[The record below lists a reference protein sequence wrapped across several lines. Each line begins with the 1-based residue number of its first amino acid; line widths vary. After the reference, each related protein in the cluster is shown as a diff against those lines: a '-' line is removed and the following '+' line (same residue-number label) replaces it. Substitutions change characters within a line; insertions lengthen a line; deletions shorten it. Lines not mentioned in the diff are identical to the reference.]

1 MSEKKKVDHTNIFD
15 SWLAQDVFVSDIL
28 EKIANDWKRA
38 NRMEF
43 NRENFEEFVFED
55 LPCWIENGL
64 QGFLDEEF
72 GEEDE

>member
-43 NRENFEEFVFED
+43 NRENFE
-55 LPCWIENGL
+55 
-64 QGFLDEEF
+64 
-72 GEEDE
+72 

>member
-15 SWLAQDVFVSDIL
+15 SWLAQYVFVSDIL

-55 LPCWIENGL
+55 LPCWRIAGIS
-64 QGFLDEEF
+64 
-72 GEEDE
+72 

>member
-55 LPCWIENGL
+55 LPCWRIAVIS
-64 QGFLDEEF
+64 
-72 GEEDE
+72 